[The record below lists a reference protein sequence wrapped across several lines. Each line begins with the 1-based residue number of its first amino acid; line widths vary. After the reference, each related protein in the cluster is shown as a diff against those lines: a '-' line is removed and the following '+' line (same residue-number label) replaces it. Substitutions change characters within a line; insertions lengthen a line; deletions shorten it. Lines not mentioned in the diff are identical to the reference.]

1 MITNPHI
8 NRLAAIVILL
18 CVYIAGI
25 DSGTQRAAE
34 AHHNHPACHQNL
46 KP

>member
-18 CVYIAGI
+18 GVYVAGI